1 MTLQKKATVFL
12 WFFLGAVACSNSY
25 PCGWISEW
33 FIITDFPS
41 ILNYWP
47 SMTYLLTY
55 LTYIPIYPASHTF
68 KKLVTLVTRIDLTY
82 WIKVGSKRDECF
94 FWIWGMEDC
103 GQLLVHWRWPVFLP
117 VRRLHKRN
125 GAAPARQDLQ
135 FLNKRTSFSKTRG
148 SSQAGVFTPTGAY
161 WTTEAKQAPPPQ
173 PPPFNNFPP
182 AWDQANN
189 RDMMTMIHWSID
201 ILTSRQ
207 WLWLWQW

>member
-1 MTLQKKATVFL
+1 M
-12 WFFLGAVACSNSY
+12 FFRCGSNSY

-82 WIKVGSKRDECF
+82 WIKAGGVF

-103 GQLLVHWRWPVFLP
+103 GHLLVHWRWPVFLP

-125 GAAPARQDLQ
+125 GAAAARQDLQ
-135 FLNKRTSFSKTRG
+135 FLNKRTSFSKERREDPRKPV
-148 SSQAGVFTPTGAY
+148 SSLQLVPTGQLRPNRLRHHNRLHLTIFHQLGIRPIIVTWWQWY
-161 WTTEAKQAPPPQ
+161 IDQSINIT
-173 PPPFNNFPP
+173 P
-182 AWDQANN
+182 AALIV
-189 RDMMTMIHWSID
+189 TMIV
-201 ILTSRQ
+201 
-207 WLWLWQW
+207 